1 MEENLLSEAILF
13 EAEDLA
19 VRYPGGDLAL
29 HNVNFKVKAPTFLA
43 IVGPNGSGKSTL
55 LKTSLGM
62 LRPVRGH
69 MHVLGYDATSESN
82 KIRKMVRY
90 VPQRD
95 RIEMSVPMKVKDIAL
110 MGRLLKKSPPRFAR
124 TKDKDITRNALKR
137 VDMDSYWNHPFS
149 ELSGGQ
155 RQRVLVARA
164 LASDGQILM
173 LDEPLAGTDA
183 ESQALIVDALR
194 EYHQENNVN
203 IVMVT
208 HDLNPI
214 HSLVKDVLLLKNTII
229 GVGTPCDMMD
239 PDLLVKVYGPSAKV
253 VEYGGHRYC
262 VTHDSGVD
270 RHD

>member
-1 MEENLLSEAILF
+1 MNEAILF

-29 HNVNFKVKAPTFLA
+29 HNINFKVKAPTFLA

-62 LRPVRGH
+62 LRPQRGY
-69 MHVLGYDATSESN
+69 MRVLGYDTVTESN

-95 RIEMSVPMKVKDIAL
+95 RIEMSIPIKVKDIAL
-110 MGRLLKKSPPRFAR
+110 MGRLLKKAPPRFAR
-124 TKDKDITRNALKR
+124 TKDKEIARNALKR
-137 VDMDSYWNHPFS
+137 VNMDNYWNHSFN

-164 LASDGQILM
+164 LASDGSLLM

-183 ESQALIVDALR
+183 ESQSLIADVLG
-194 EYHQENNVN
+194 EYHQEHNVS

-214 HSLVKDVLLLKNTII
+214 HSFVKDVLMLKNTVI
-229 GVGTPCDMMD
+229 GIGTPCDMMD

-262 VTHDSGVD
+262 VTHDSGID